1 MAIAIPTEI
10 QEKIQAC
17 RDVKDDK
24 FLELAVNGNAD
35 VVVTGDADLLVLNP
49 FREIEIIKF
58 FYLGVWGIRG
68 LGNQ

>member
-35 VVVTGDADLLVLNP
+35 VIVTGDADLLVLNP

-58 FYLGVWGIRG
+58 FYLGVCPKGYA
-68 LGNQ
+68 